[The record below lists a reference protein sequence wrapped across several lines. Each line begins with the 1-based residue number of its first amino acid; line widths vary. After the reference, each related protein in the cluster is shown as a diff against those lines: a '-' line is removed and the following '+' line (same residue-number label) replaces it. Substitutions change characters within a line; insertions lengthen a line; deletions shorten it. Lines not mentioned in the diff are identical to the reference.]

1 MLYIRQILGLE
12 SWYSMSWFSE
22 QPVVLQ
28 ALLAGLFT
36 WSCTIL
42 GAAVVF
48 FFKNISR
55 RLLDTMLGF
64 AAGVMIAASFWSLL
78 APSISYAEESYGS
91 WAWVPAAVGFAVG
104 GIFLRIVDAVVPHL
118 HLGNEK
124 HEAEGGGEKER
135 KKLSKTALLF
145 LAITIHNIPEG
156 LAVGVSFGALQTN
169 LSSAALIGALG
180 LAMGIGLQN
189 IPEGAALAIPIRTDG
204 ASRKKA
210 FYWGSMSAIVEPIAA
225 VLGAVAVSYMTAILP
240 YALSFAAGAMIFVV
254 VEELIPESQTNGN
267 TDIATLGLMAGFIIM
282 MILDV
287 ALG

>member
-1 MLYIRQILGLE
+1 MTWVTNQ
-12 SWYSMSWFSE
+12 S
-22 QPVVLQ
+22 VVLQ
-28 ALLAGLFT
+28 ALLGGLFT
-36 WSCTIL
+36 WFCTIV
-42 GAAVVF
+42 GSAVVF
-48 FFKNISR
+48 FFKTVSR

-78 APSISYAEESYGS
+78 APSIEYAESSYGNL
-91 WAWVPAAVGFAVG
+91 AWIPAAVGFAAG
-104 GIFLRIVDAVVPHL
+104 GIFLRLVDAWVPHL
-118 HLGNEK
+118 HLGNDK
-124 HEAEGGGEKER
+124 DKAEGGGEKDR
-135 KKLSKTALLF
+135 KNLSKTALLF

-156 LAVGVSFGALQTN
+156 
-169 LSSAALIGALG
+169 
-180 LAMGIGLQN
+180 
-189 IPEGAALAIPIRTDG
+189 AALAIPIRTDG
-204 ASRKKA
+204 ASRWKA

-225 VLGAVAVSYMTAILP
+225 VIGAFAVTFMTPILP

>member
-1 MLYIRQILGLE
+1 
-12 SWYSMSWFSE
+12 MSWFSE
-22 QPVVLQ
+22 QSVVIQ
-28 ALLAGLFT
+28 ALIGGLFT
-36 WSCTIL
+36 WFCTIL
-42 GAAVVF
+42 GSAIVF
-48 FFKNISR
+48 FFKTVSR

-78 APSISYAEESYGS
+78 APSIEYAESSYGNL
-91 WAWVPAAVGFAVG
+91 AWIPAAIGFAVG
-104 GIFLRIVDAVVPHL
+104 GIFLRLVDALVPHL
-118 HLGNEK
+118 HLGHDK
-124 HEAEGGGEKER
+124 DQAEGGDEKNR
-135 KKLSKTALLF
+135 KNLSKTALLF

-156 LAVGVSFGALQTN
+156 LAVGVTFGALASN
-169 LSSAALIGALG
+169 YSPAAFVGALG
-180 LAMGIGLQN
+180 LAIGIGLQN

-204 ASRKKA
+204 ASRWKA

-225 VLGAVAVSYMTAILP
+225 LIGALAVTYMTPILP

-282 MILDV
+282 MVLDV